1 MFKRLFN
8 SDERSAQKLVVQLET
23 SEDLGKVDILKTLA
37 REKTSEALT
46 EPLKQTVVNILQSSS
61 NDEVRKSAMQLI
73 EDHRLLEPFLNDDNL
88 APAAAAKIVSLIGDD
103 HANPL
108 MSDPRIISARI
119 ANASSEEVDGL
130 IGQATSLEQLCQLAM
145 RGNETSLH
153 NILSKTEMRSEA
165 ALTLLE
171 KSSRGHDKTTNRLA
185 RTRLEII
192 RNAKSSKAANIEL
205 LAEVDENI
213 KKTLKMKASNLD
225 ALIVQRK
232 KLNLLNEKR
241 HEAATAITQS
251 ETDLNAL
258 IEGEATYALAAN
270 PLANIDICVPDAS
283 SNPYPDLIKRLEQ
296 IEAAVKEDNALD
308 NLQQLIAQKQEISQ
322 AWSVASTQFPPNQS
336 QEDIYRGVNSQVQ
349 QLANAAE
356 RLSQVAPNALS
367 VFTQSGEKNIK
378 RLLEANKKWV
388 SQAEKTL
395 SKIAWPKEF
404 AEPTVLRDF
413 AASIQSSAT
422 LVADL
427 SAEQKRLTS
436 ELAAMI
442 KSIQAA
448 VEDGRL
454 KPASQTLSQAR
465 AIQKR
470 GISGFE
476 KDINA
481 LSAQVGEMRDWQD
494 FATHPKRDQ
503 LITDLQHLVDNPLD
517 PINQADRLKDLRRQW
532 NSLGIVRREEAELQT
547 RFDALADQAF
557 AVCKTHYAEQNTIKK
572 DNLKKRKTLCADVQN
587 YLQNTDWA
595 TADIQAVEGIMRAA
609 RSEWRTY
616 HPCDS
621 KALRPVEKEFEAAQ
635 AQLYQH
641 IKTARDHNVEAKKAV
656 VEDAKALLEL
666 DDIEIQTTQAK
677 ALQSRWKT
685 IGSTP
690 RSIDQRLWREFR
702 AACDEIFKRLDTSKN
717 AAALANK
724 AQQALLD
731 EAIAA
736 FNTEQTD
743 PSVFRAEFENLAE
756 LADQTQ
762 VTGEQIRKLKGLR
775 AAMQALQQTAK
786 QAKVKSRLQQW
797 HDWDVAVSEGEQN
810 KEPIASPH
818 TVFVSRINGVSAGE
832 DLEKLTL
839 EAEIAAELPSPEKE
853 QASRM
858 ALQVELMNAGRR
870 NMQLI
875 DNQEFIERWCA
886 TGPKLKKHNAL
897 RKRFFKALEHRLS
910 LFSVR

>member
-23 SEDLGKVDILKTLA
+23 SEDPGKIDILRTLA

-46 EPLKQTVVNILQSSS
+46 EPLKQAVISLLQSSS

-73 EDHRLLEPFLNDDNL
+73 EDHRLLEAFLNDDNL
-88 APAAAAKIVSLIGDD
+88 APTAAAKIIALVGSDQS
-103 HANPL
+103 NPL
-108 MSDPRIISARI
+108 MADPRIISARI
-119 ANASSEEVDGL
+119 ANASAEEVDGL
-130 IGQATSLEQLCQLAM
+130 IGQASSLEQLCQLAM

-153 NILSKTEMRSEA
+153 SILSKTEMRSEA

-185 RTRLEII
+185 RTQLESI
-192 RNAKSSKAANIEL
+192 RNAKSSKAANIER
-205 LAEVDENI
+205 LAAVDDNI
-213 KKTLKMKASNLD
+213 TKTLKIKATNLD

-241 HEAATAITQS
+241 SEAALAITQS
-251 ETDLNAL
+251 EADLNAS

-270 PLANIDICVPDAS
+270 PLANIDISVPDAS

-296 IEAAVKEDNALD
+296 IGAAVKEENALD
-308 NLQQLIAQKQEISQ
+308 KLQQLIAQKQDISQ
-322 AWSVASTQFPPNQS
+322 AWSVASEQFPPNQS
-336 QEDIYRGVNSQVQ
+336 QEDIYRGVNLQVQ
-349 QLANAAE
+349 QLAIAAE
-356 RLSQVAPNALS
+356 RLGAVAPNALT
-367 VFTQSGEKNIK
+367 VFAQSGEKNIK
-378 RLLEANKKWV
+378 RLLEANRKWT

-395 SKIAWPKEF
+395 SQIAWPKELT
-404 AEPTVLRDF
+404 EPAVLTDF
-413 AASIQSSAT
+413 VASIQSCAT

-436 ELAAMI
+436 ELEAMI
-442 KSIQAA
+442 KSIKIAI
-448 VEDGRL
+448 EDGRL

-532 NSLGIVRREEAELQT
+532 NALGVLRREETELQT
-547 RFDALADQAF
+547 RFDTLADQAF

-572 DNLKKRKTLCADVQN
+572 ANLQKRKALCADVQN

-595 TADIQAVEGIMRAA
+595 NADMQAVEGIMRAA
-609 RSEWRTY
+609 RTEWRTY
-616 HPCDS
+616 HPCDI
-621 KALRPVEKEFEAAQ
+621 KALRTVEKEFEAAQ

-641 IKTARDHNVEAKKAV
+641 IKNARDHNIAAKEAV
-656 VEDAKALLEL
+656 VADAKALLEL
-666 DDIEIQTTQAK
+666 EDLEVQTTQAK

-690 RSIDQRLWREFR
+690 RGIDQRLWREFR
-702 AACDEIFKRLDTSKN
+702 AACDEIFKRLETSKN
-717 AAALANK
+717 AAALADK
-724 AQQALLD
+724 EQQKLLD

-736 FNTEQTD
+736 FNTKQTD
-743 PSVFRAEFENLAE
+743 PSVFRAEFETLAE
-756 LADQTQ
+756 MADQTE

-775 AAMQALQQTAK
+775 ASMEELQQTAK

-797 HDWDVAVSEGEQN
+797 NDWDIAVSEGEQSN
-810 KEPIASPH
+810 EPIASPH
-818 TVFVSRINGVSAGE
+818 TIFVSRINGVSADE

-839 EAEIAAELPSPEKE
+839 EAEIAAELASPAKD
-853 QASRM
+853 QALRM

-875 DNQEFIERWCA
+875 NNQEFIDRWCA

-910 LFSVR
+910 

>member
-23 SEDLGKVDILKTLA
+23 SEDPGKIDILRTLA
-37 REKTSEALT
+37 REKTSEALA
-46 EPLKQTVVNILQSSS
+46 EPLKQAVVSLLQSSS

-73 EDHRLLEPFLNDDNL
+73 EDHRLLEAFLNDDNL
-88 APAAAAKIVSLIGDD
+88 APTAAAKIIALVGSDQS
-103 HANPL
+103 NPL
-108 MSDPRIISARI
+108 MADPRIISARI
-119 ANASSEEVDGL
+119 ANASAEEVDGL
-130 IGQATSLEQLCQLAM
+130 IGQASSLEQLCQLAM

-153 NILSKTEMRSEA
+153 SILSKTEMRSEA

-185 RTRLEII
+185 RTQLESI
-192 RNAKSSKAANIEL
+192 RNAKSSKAANIER
-205 LAEVDENI
+205 LAAVDDNI
-213 KKTLKMKASNLD
+213 TKTLKIKATNLD

-241 HEAATAITQS
+241 SEAALAITQS
-251 ETDLNAL
+251 EADLNAS

-270 PLANIDICVPDAS
+270 PLANIDISVPDAS

-296 IEAAVKEDNALD
+296 IGAAVKEENALD
-308 NLQQLIAQKQEISQ
+308 KLQQLIAQKQDISQ
-322 AWSVASTQFPPNQS
+322 AWSVASEQFPPNQS
-336 QEDIYRGVNSQVQ
+336 QEDIYRGVNLKVQ

-356 RLSQVAPNALS
+356 RLGAVAPNALT
-367 VFTQSGEKNIK
+367 VFAQSGEKNIK
-378 RLLEANKKWV
+378 RLLEANRKWT

-395 SKIAWPKEF
+395 SQIAWPKELT
-404 AEPTVLRDF
+404 EPAVLTDF
-413 AASIQSSAT
+413 VASIQSCAT

-436 ELAAMI
+436 ELEAMI
-442 KSIQAA
+442 KSIKIAI
-448 VEDGRL
+448 EDGRL

-532 NSLGIVRREEAELQT
+532 NALGVLRREETELQT
-547 RFDALADQAF
+547 RFDTLADQAF

-572 DNLKKRKTLCADVQN
+572 ANLQKRKALCADVQN

-595 TADIQAVEGIMRAA
+595 NADMQAVEGIMRAA
-609 RSEWRTY
+609 RTEWRTY
-616 HPCDS
+616 HPCDI
-621 KALRPVEKEFEAAQ
+621 KALRTVEKEFEAAQ

-641 IKTARDHNVEAKKAV
+641 IKNARDHNIAAKEAV
-656 VEDAKALLEL
+656 VADAKALLEL
-666 DDIEIQTTQAK
+666 EDLEVQTTQAK

-690 RSIDQRLWREFR
+690 RGIDQRLWREFR
-702 AACDEIFKRLDTSKN
+702 AACDEIFKRLETSKN
-717 AAALANK
+717 AAALADK
-724 AQQALLD
+724 EQQKLLD

-736 FNTEQTD
+736 FNTKQTD
-743 PSVFRAEFENLAE
+743 PSVFRAEFETLAE
-756 LADQTQ
+756 MADQTE

-775 AAMQALQQTAK
+775 ASMEELQQTAK

-797 HDWDVAVSEGEQN
+797 NDWDIAVSEGEQSN
-810 KEPIASPH
+810 EPIASPH
-818 TVFVSRINGVSAGE
+818 TIFVSRINGVSADE

-839 EAEIAAELPSPEKE
+839 EAEIAAELASPAKD
-853 QASRM
+853 QALRM

-875 DNQEFIERWCA
+875 NNQEFIDRWCA

-910 LFSVR
+910 

>member
-1 MFKRLFN
+1 MLKRLFN
-8 SDERSAQKLVVQLET
+8 SDERSAQKLVAQLET

-37 REKTSEALT
+37 REKTAEALT
-46 EPLKQTVVNILQSSS
+46 EPLKQTVVSLLQSSS
-61 NDEVRKSAMQLI
+61 HDEVRKSAMQLI
-73 EDHRLLEPFLNDDNL
+73 ADYRLLEPFLNDDNL
-88 APAAAAKIVSLIGDD
+88 APTAAAKIISLVGSDQT
-103 HANPL
+103 NPL
-108 MSDPRIISARI
+108 MADPRIISARI
-119 ANASSEEVDGL
+119 ANASAEEVDSL
-130 IGQATSLEQLCQLAM
+130 IGQASSIEQLCQLAM

-153 NILSKTEMRSEA
+153 SILSKTEMRSEA

-171 KSSRGHDKTTNRLA
+171 KSSRGHDKATNRLA
-185 RTRLEII
+185 RTQLETI
-192 RNAKSSKAANIEL
+192 RNAKSSKAANIER
-205 LAEVDENI
+205 LAAVDDNI
-213 KKTLKMKASNLD
+213 TKTLKIKATNLD

-241 HEAATAITQS
+241 TEAALAITQS

-296 IEAAVKEDNALD
+296 IEAAVKEENALD
-308 NLQQLIAQKQEISQ
+308 NLQQLIAQKQDISQ
-322 AWSVASTQFPPNQS
+322 AWSVASEQFPPNQS

-349 QLANAAE
+349 QLAHAAE
-356 RLSQVAPNALS
+356 RLGKMAPNALT
-367 VFTQSGEKNIK
+367 VFAQSGEKNIK
-378 RLLEANKKWV
+378 RLLEANRKWT
-388 SQAEKTL
+388 SRAEKTL
-395 SKIAWPKEF
+395 SQIAWPKEL
-404 AEPTVLRDF
+404 AEPAVLTDF

-436 ELAAMI
+436 ELEAMI
-442 KSIQAA
+442 KNIKVAI
-448 VEDGRL
+448 EDGRL

-532 NSLGIVRREEAELQT
+532 NALGVLRREETELQT

-572 DNLKKRKTLCADVQN
+572 ANLQKRKALCADVQN

-595 TADIQAVEGIMRAA
+595 NADMQAVEGIMRAA
-609 RSEWRTY
+609 RTEWRTY
-616 HPCDS
+616 HPCDI
-621 KALRPVEKEFEAAQ
+621 KALRPVEKEFEAVQ

-641 IKTARDHNVEAKKAV
+641 IKNARDHNIAAKEAV
-656 VEDAKALLEL
+656 VADAKALLEL
-666 DDIEIQTTQAK
+666 EDIEVQTTQAK

-690 RSIDQRLWREFR
+690 RGIDQRLWREFR

-724 AQQALLD
+724 EQQKLLD

-736 FNTEQTD
+736 FNTKQTD
-743 PSVFRAEFENLAE
+743 PSVFRAEFETLAE
-756 LADQTQ
+756 LADQTE

-775 AAMQALQQTAK
+775 ASMEELQQTAK

-797 HDWDVAVSEGEQN
+797 NDWDIAVSEGEQSN
-810 KEPIASPH
+810 EPIASPH
-818 TVFVSRINGVSAGE
+818 TIFVSRINGVSAGE
-832 DLEKLTL
+832 DLAKLTL
-839 EAEIAAELPSPEKE
+839 EAEIAAELASPAKD
-853 QASRM
+853 QALRM

-875 DNQEFIERWCA
+875 NNQEFIDRWCA
-886 TGPKLKKHNAL
+886 TGPKLKKHDAL

-910 LFSVR
+910 

>member
-23 SEDLGKVDILKTLA
+23 SEDPGKIDILRTLA
-37 REKTSEALT
+37 REKTSEALA
-46 EPLKQTVVNILQSSS
+46 EPLKQAVVSLLQSSS

-73 EDHRLLEPFLNDDNL
+73 EDHRLLEAFLNDDNL
-88 APAAAAKIVSLIGDD
+88 APTAAAKIIALVGSDQS
-103 HANPL
+103 NPL
-108 MSDPRIISARI
+108 MADPRIISARI
-119 ANASSEEVDGL
+119 ANASAEEVDGL
-130 IGQATSLEQLCQLAM
+130 IGQASSLEQLCQLAM

-153 NILSKTEMRSEA
+153 SILSKTEMRSEA

-185 RTRLEII
+185 RTQLESI
-192 RNAKSSKAANIEL
+192 RNAKSSKAANIER
-205 LAEVDENI
+205 LAAVDDNI
-213 KKTLKMKASNLD
+213 TKTLKIKATNLD

-241 HEAATAITQS
+241 SEAALAITQS
-251 ETDLNAL
+251 EADLNAS

-270 PLANIDICVPDAS
+270 PLANIDISVPDAS

-296 IEAAVKEDNALD
+296 IGAAVKEENALD
-308 NLQQLIAQKQEISQ
+308 KLQQLIAQKQDISQ
-322 AWSVASTQFPPNQS
+322 AWSVASEQFPPNQS
-336 QEDIYRGVNSQVQ
+336 QEDIYRGVNLQVQ

-356 RLSQVAPNALS
+356 RLGAVAPNALT
-367 VFTQSGEKNIK
+367 VFAQSGEKNIK
-378 RLLEANKKWV
+378 RLLEANRKWT

-395 SKIAWPKEF
+395 SQIAWPKELT
-404 AEPTVLRDF
+404 EPAVLTDF
-413 AASIQSSAT
+413 VASIQSCAT

-436 ELAAMI
+436 ELEAMI
-442 KSIQAA
+442 KSIKIAI
-448 VEDGRL
+448 EDGRL

-532 NSLGIVRREEAELQT
+532 NALGVLRREETELQT
-547 RFDALADQAF
+547 RFDTLADQAF

-572 DNLKKRKTLCADVQN
+572 ANLQKRKALCADVQN

-595 TADIQAVEGIMRAA
+595 NADMQAVEGIMRAA
-609 RSEWRTY
+609 RTEWRTY
-616 HPCDS
+616 HPCDI
-621 KALRPVEKEFEAAQ
+621 KALRTVEKEFEAAQ

-641 IKTARDHNVEAKKAV
+641 IKNARDHNIAAKEAV
-656 VEDAKALLEL
+656 VADAKALLEL
-666 DDIEIQTTQAK
+666 EDLEVQTTQAK

-690 RSIDQRLWREFR
+690 RGIDQRLWREFR
-702 AACDEIFKRLDTSKN
+702 AACDEIFKRLETSKN
-717 AAALANK
+717 AAALADK
-724 AQQALLD
+724 EQQKLLD

-736 FNTEQTD
+736 FNTKQTD
-743 PSVFRAEFENLAE
+743 PSVFRAEFETLAE
-756 LADQTQ
+756 MADQTE

-775 AAMQALQQTAK
+775 ASMEELQQTAK

-797 HDWDVAVSEGEQN
+797 NDWDIAVSEGEQSN
-810 KEPIASPH
+810 EPIASPH
-818 TVFVSRINGVSAGE
+818 TIFVSRINGVSADE

-839 EAEIAAELPSPEKE
+839 EAEIAAELASPAKD
-853 QASRM
+853 QALRM

-875 DNQEFIERWCA
+875 NNQEFIDRWCA

-910 LFSVR
+910 

>member
-23 SEDLGKVDILKTLA
+23 SEDPGKIDILRTLA
-37 REKTSEALT
+37 REKTSEALA
-46 EPLKQTVVNILQSSS
+46 EPLKQAVVSLLQSSS

-73 EDHRLLEPFLNDDNL
+73 EDHRLLEAFLNDDNL
-88 APAAAAKIVSLIGDD
+88 APTAAAKILASAGSDQS
-103 HANPL
+103 NPL
-108 MSDPRIISARI
+108 MADPRIISARI
-119 ANASSEEVDGL
+119 ANASAEDVDGL
-130 IGQATSLEQLCQLAM
+130 IGQASSLEQLCQLAM

-153 NILSKTEMRSEA
+153 SILSKTEMRSEA

-185 RTRLEII
+185 RTQLESI
-192 RNAKSSKAANIEL
+192 RNAKSSKAANIER
-205 LAEVDENI
+205 LAAVDDNI
-213 KKTLKMKASNLD
+213 TKTLKIKATNLD

-241 HEAATAITQS
+241 SEAALAITQS
-251 ETDLNAL
+251 EADLNAS

-270 PLANIDICVPDAS
+270 PLANIDISVPDAS

-296 IEAAVKEDNALD
+296 IGAAVKEENALD
-308 NLQQLIAQKQEISQ
+308 KLQQLIAQKQDISQ
-322 AWSVASTQFPPNQS
+322 AWSVASEQFPPNQS
-336 QEDIYRGVNSQVQ
+336 QEDIYRGVNLKVQ

-356 RLSQVAPNALS
+356 RLGAVAPNALT
-367 VFTQSGEKNIK
+367 VFAQSGEKNIK
-378 RLLEANKKWV
+378 RLLEANRKWT

-395 SKIAWPKEF
+395 SQIAWPKELT
-404 AEPTVLRDF
+404 EPAVLTDF
-413 AASIQSSAT
+413 VASIQSCAT

-436 ELAAMI
+436 ELEAMI
-442 KSIQAA
+442 KSIKIAI
-448 VEDGRL
+448 EDGRL

-532 NSLGIVRREEAELQT
+532 NALGVLRREETELQT
-547 RFDALADQAF
+547 RFDTLADQAF

-572 DNLKKRKTLCADVQN
+572 ANLQKRKALCADVQN

-595 TADIQAVEGIMRAA
+595 NADMQAVEGIMRAA
-609 RSEWRTY
+609 RTEWRTY
-616 HPCDS
+616 HPCEI
-621 KALRPVEKEFEAAQ
+621 KALRTVEKEFEAAQ

-641 IKTARDHNVEAKKAV
+641 IKNARDHNIAAKEAV
-656 VEDAKALLEL
+656 VADAKALLEL
-666 DDIEIQTTQAK
+666 EDLEVQTTQAK

-690 RSIDQRLWREFR
+690 RGIDQRLWREFR
-702 AACDEIFKRLDTSKN
+702 AACDEIFKRLETSKN
-717 AAALANK
+717 AAALADK
-724 AQQALLD
+724 EQQKLLD

-736 FNTEQTD
+736 FNTKQTD
-743 PSVFRAEFENLAE
+743 PSVFRAEFETLAE
-756 LADQTQ
+756 MADQTE

-775 AAMQALQQTAK
+775 ASMEELQQTAK

-797 HDWDVAVSEGEQN
+797 NDWDIAVSEGEQSN
-810 KEPIASPH
+810 EPIASPH
-818 TVFVSRINGVSAGE
+818 TIFVSRINGVSADE

-839 EAEIAAELPSPEKE
+839 EAEIAAELASPAKD
-853 QASRM
+853 QALRM

-875 DNQEFIERWCA
+875 NNQEFIDRWCA

-910 LFSVR
+910 

>member
-23 SEDLGKVDILKTLA
+23 SEDPGKIDILRTLA
-37 REKTSEALT
+37 REKTSEALA
-46 EPLKQTVVNILQSSS
+46 EPLKQAVVSLLQSSS

-73 EDHRLLEPFLNDDNL
+73 EDHRLLEAFLNDDNL
-88 APAAAAKIVSLIGDD
+88 APTAAAKIIALVGSDQS
-103 HANPL
+103 NPL
-108 MSDPRIISARI
+108 MADPRIISARI
-119 ANASSEEVDGL
+119 ANASAEDVDGL
-130 IGQATSLEQLCQLAM
+130 IGQASSLEQLCQLAM

-153 NILSKTEMRSEA
+153 SILSKTEMRSEA

-185 RTRLEII
+185 RTQLESI
-192 RNAKSSKAANIEL
+192 RNAKSSKAANIER
-205 LAEVDENI
+205 LAAVDDNI
-213 KKTLKMKASNLD
+213 TKTLKIKATNLD

-241 HEAATAITQS
+241 SEAALAITQS
-251 ETDLNAL
+251 EADLNAS

-270 PLANIDICVPDAS
+270 PLANIDISVPDAS

-296 IEAAVKEDNALD
+296 IGAAVKEENALD
-308 NLQQLIAQKQEISQ
+308 KLQQLIAQKQDISQ
-322 AWSVASTQFPPNQS
+322 AWSVASEQFPPNQS
-336 QEDIYRGVNSQVQ
+336 QEDIYRGVNLKVQ

-356 RLSQVAPNALS
+356 RLGAVAPNALT
-367 VFTQSGEKNIK
+367 VFAQSGEKNIK
-378 RLLEANKKWV
+378 RLLEANRKWT

-395 SKIAWPKEF
+395 SQIAWPKELT
-404 AEPTVLRDF
+404 EPAVLTDF
-413 AASIQSSAT
+413 VASIQSCAT

-436 ELAAMI
+436 ELEAMI
-442 KSIQAA
+442 KSIKIAI
-448 VEDGRL
+448 EDGRL

-532 NSLGIVRREEAELQT
+532 NALGVLRREETELQT
-547 RFDALADQAF
+547 RFDTLADQAF

-572 DNLKKRKTLCADVQN
+572 ANLQKRKALCADVQN

-595 TADIQAVEGIMRAA
+595 NADMQAVEGIMRAA
-609 RSEWRTY
+609 RTEWRTY
-616 HPCDS
+616 HPCDI
-621 KALRPVEKEFEAAQ
+621 KALRTVEKEFEAAQ

-641 IKTARDHNVEAKKAV
+641 IKNARDHNIAAKEAV
-656 VEDAKALLEL
+656 VADAKALLEL
-666 DDIEIQTTQAK
+666 EDLEVQTTQAK

-690 RSIDQRLWREFR
+690 RGIDQRLWREFR
-702 AACDEIFKRLDTSKN
+702 AACDEIFKRLETSKN
-717 AAALANK
+717 AAALADK
-724 AQQALLD
+724 EQQKLLD

-736 FNTEQTD
+736 FNTKQTD
-743 PSVFRAEFENLAE
+743 PSVFRAEFETLAE
-756 LADQTQ
+756 MADQTE

-775 AAMQALQQTAK
+775 ASMEELQQTAK

-797 HDWDVAVSEGEQN
+797 NDWDIAVSEGEQSN
-810 KEPIASPH
+810 EPIASPH
-818 TVFVSRINGVSAGE
+818 TIFVSRINGVSADE

-839 EAEIAAELPSPEKE
+839 EAEIAAELASPAKD
-853 QASRM
+853 QALRM

-875 DNQEFIERWCA
+875 NNQEFIDRWCA

-910 LFSVR
+910 

>member
-23 SEDLGKVDILKTLA
+23 SEDPGKIDILRTLA
-37 REKTSEALT
+37 REKTSEALA
-46 EPLKQTVVNILQSSS
+46 EPLKQAVVSLLQSSS

-73 EDHRLLEPFLNDDNL
+73 EDHRLLEAFLNDDNL
-88 APAAAAKIVSLIGDD
+88 APTAAAKIIALVGSDQS
-103 HANPL
+103 NPL
-108 MSDPRIISARI
+108 MADPRIISARI
-119 ANASSEEVDGL
+119 ANASAEEVDGL
-130 IGQATSLEQLCQLAM
+130 IGQASSLEQLCQLAM

-153 NILSKTEMRSEA
+153 SILSKTEMRSEA

-185 RTRLEII
+185 RTQLESI
-192 RNAKSSKAANIEL
+192 RNAKSSKAANIER
-205 LAEVDENI
+205 LAAVDDNI
-213 KKTLKMKASNLD
+213 TKTLKIKATNLD

-241 HEAATAITQS
+241 SEAALAITQS
-251 ETDLNAL
+251 EADLNAS

-270 PLANIDICVPDAS
+270 PLANIDISVPDAS

-296 IEAAVKEDNALD
+296 IGAAVKEENALD
-308 NLQQLIAQKQEISQ
+308 KLQQLIAQKQDISQ
-322 AWSVASTQFPPNQS
+322 AWSVASEQFPPNQS
-336 QEDIYRGVNSQVQ
+336 QEDIYRGVNLKVQ

-356 RLSQVAPNALS
+356 RLGAVAPNALT
-367 VFTQSGEKNIK
+367 VFAQSGEKNIK
-378 RLLEANKKWV
+378 RLLEANRKWT

-395 SKIAWPKEF
+395 SQIAWPKELT
-404 AEPTVLRDF
+404 EPAVLTDF
-413 AASIQSSAT
+413 VASIQSCAT

-436 ELAAMI
+436 ELEAMI
-442 KSIQAA
+442 KSIKIAI
-448 VEDGRL
+448 EDGRL

-532 NSLGIVRREEAELQT
+532 NALGVLRREETELQT
-547 RFDALADQAF
+547 RFDTLADQAF

-572 DNLKKRKTLCADVQN
+572 ANLQKRKALCADVQN

-595 TADIQAVEGIMRAA
+595 NADMQAVEGIMRAA
-609 RSEWRTY
+609 RTEWRTY
-616 HPCDS
+616 HPCDI
-621 KALRPVEKEFEAAQ
+621 KALRTVEKEFEAAQ

-641 IKTARDHNVEAKKAV
+641 IKNARDHNIAAKEAV
-656 VEDAKALLEL
+656 VADAKALLEL
-666 DDIEIQTTQAK
+666 EDLEVQTTQAK

-690 RSIDQRLWREFR
+690 RGIDQRLWREFR
-702 AACDEIFKRLDTSKN
+702 AACDEIFKRLETSKN
-717 AAALANK
+717 AAALADK
-724 AQQALLD
+724 EQQKLLD

-736 FNTEQTD
+736 FNTKQTD
-743 PSVFRAEFENLAE
+743 PSVFRAEFETLAE
-756 LADQTQ
+756 MADQTE

-775 AAMQALQQTAK
+775 ASMEELQQTAK

-797 HDWDVAVSEGEQN
+797 NDWDIAVSEGEQSN
-810 KEPIASPH
+810 EPISSPH
-818 TVFVSRINGVSAGE
+818 TIFVSRINGVSADE

-839 EAEIAAELPSPEKE
+839 EAEIAAELASPAKD
-853 QASRM
+853 QALRM

-875 DNQEFIERWCA
+875 NNQEFIDRWCA

-910 LFSVR
+910 